1 MNETKNF
8 ALLQDLWA
16 NLNTVGFYCLAG
28 ALLVIL
34 GISWWLAYRLRRDSG
49 YAHGTE
55 GGNALLAFG
64 AGSLNRIAFPLIAL
78 VLVATLRWTLE
89 YLQVGHLAL
98 LSVALL
104 LLVSWVLVRIFVYTL
119 RGVFPYGNF
128 LKSFER
134 FTSFAIWIGMVLEM
148 TGLADPIIAG
158 LEQVSFKV
166 GKQEFDLWMLLQ
178 GAVTVCITLLA
189 ALWIATLLERRLMAV
204 REIDANLRE
213 VLVRIAKALLSVIAL
228 LLSLSLI
235 GIDVTALSVFSGA
248 LAVGLGMGL
257 QRIASNYVSG
267 FIILLDHSI
276 RLGNLVTLD
285 DNTTGTVTRITT
297 RYTVLRTLS
306 GTEVLIPNEYLV
318 GNTVRNLSFSDKR
331 IRVATKVGVAYD
343 TDVDRAFQLM
353 IEIARAHPRVLADP
367 KPGVALT
374 EFADSA
380 ILLELGFW
388 VGDPELGTGGV
399 RSDINREILRVFR
412 KEGIAIP
419 FPQREVRVLSNPE
432 LAERNPG
439 LKW

>member
-16 NLNTVGFYCLAG
+16 NLNTVEFYCLAG
-28 ALLVIL
+28 ALLAIL
-34 GISWWLAYRLRRDSG
+34 GISWWLAYRLRHGSE
-49 YAHGTE
+49 YVHGTE
-55 GGNALLAFG
+55 GSNALLAFG

-89 YLQVGHLAL
+89 YLQVSHLAL
-98 LSVALL
+98 LGVALL

-128 LKSFER
+128 LRSFER

-166 GKQEFDLWMLLQ
+166 GRQEFDLWMLLQ
-178 GAVTVCITLLA
+178 GGVTVCITLLA
-189 ALWIATLLERRLMAV
+189 ALWVASLIERRLMAFQ
-204 REIDANLRE
+204 EIDANLRE

-267 FIILLDHSI
+267 FIILLDRSI
-276 RLGNLVTLD
+276 RLGSLITLD
-285 DNTTGTVTRITT
+285 SSTTGTVTRITT

-331 IRVATKVGVAYD
+331 LRVATTVGVAYD
-343 TDVDRAFQLM
+343 TDVEKAIKLM
-353 IEIARAHPRVLADP
+353 VEIAQAHPRVLADP
-367 KPGVALT
+367 APGALLT

-380 ILLELGFW
+380 LMLELGFW
-388 VGDPELGTGGV
+388 LGDPEVGTGGV

-419 FPQREVRVLSNPE
+419 FPQRELRVLPN
-432 LAERNPG
+432 A
-439 LKW
+439 